1 MLRPSVFS
9 QNHVSVRKIPP
20 RRWTGSQAMAALDPN
35 AGQAAMQS
43 MVQGP
48 SGVPSPA
55 AESAVAANLIRTV
68 PPTRVLVLLNMV
80 SEAELTDPQEYEVRL
95 RTLKCRRVSGC
106 IAIPGHACLRLCRIA
121 CCYWR
126 RRLWEA

>member
-9 QNHVSVRKIPP
+9 QKNVSVPKIPP

-95 RTLKCRRVSGC
+95 RTKSADVPIC
-106 IAIPGHACLRLCRIA
+106 IALPQHTCLHLCRFA